1 MAVIVITLLVQPL
14 AFDADWGTDLLLLV
28 DGGFVVARI
37 MHDCLVR
44 WDLGLPFLQLKQV
57 IAGCVQIVTSGTL
70 TLLICLRPVE
80 TSFSHSS
87 SYFR

>member
-1 MAVIVITLLVQPL
+1 MAVIVINVLVQPL

-37 MHDCLVR
+37 MHDRLVR

-70 TLLICLRPVE
+70 TLLICLRPE
-80 TSFSHSS
+80 ATSFSHSS
-87 SYFR
+87 AYFR